1 MYRFLVSLSL
11 FVSAILA
18 EQNPILLQYTGV
30 DVVHKHSNINE
41 EILIERVQPEECL
54 DVHITVEH
62 IYGGD
67 FANKEIPKNCKK
79 TFAITIGKVTP
90 MTIADGVKTVGEI
103 EVLDFIKNRSE
114 KYPEKNILI
123 DSRRSNWYEEFTI
136 PSAVNLPFNEIEY
149 DEDFEEDYYKML
161 KLLNIKKQGDKLDF
175 SQAKTVLLFCNGIWC
190 GQSPYAI
197 KHFLQ
202 IGYPAKKL
210 LWYRGGLQSW
220 IMLGFNTIKPK

>member
-11 FVSAILA
+11 FVSAIFA
-18 EQNPILLQYTGV
+18 EQNPMILQYTGV

-54 DVHITVEH
+54 DVHISVEH

-67 FANKEIPKNCKK
+67 FAHKDLPKNCKK
-79 TFAITIGKVTP
+79 TFATTIGQVMP
-90 MTIADGVKTVGEI
+90 MSIANGVKTVGEI
-103 EVLDFIKNRSE
+103 EVLDFIKNKSE
-114 KYPEKNILI
+114 KYPDKYILI
-123 DSRRSNWYEEFTI
+123 DSRRSSWYEEFTI

-149 DEDFEEDYYKML
+149 DEDFEEDYYNML
-161 KLLNIKKQGDKLDF
+161 KLLNIKKQGEKLDF
-175 SQAKTVLLFCNGIWC
+175 SQAKTALLFCNAIWC
-190 GQSPYAI
+190 GQSSYAI
-197 KHFLQ
+197 KYFLKM
-202 IGYPAKKL
+202 GYPAKKL